1 MNSSLTNQRTS
12 RRAFTLVE
20 IMVATVLVGAVGM
33 IMFSVM
39 ISTMKLST
47 KNVVTNLSN
56 HHARQTLDRIGEIV
70 RYAQDTPVLINA
82 NGTTASGGTSD
93 GLFVKNSQGGPYVFK
108 NSNGQADADI
118 PSDAKIFSVE
128 YAAAAGLSAPEIGD
142 FFAVA
147 LATQPQLEVVGVG
160 TPTVSGS
167 ISKVQVTTRQALG
180 ETAKVS
186 SYTASASR
194 YRKEA
199 FIFVQS
205 GTYWDLR
212 HYGKITPLTNYTD
225 SSSYKVI
232 ASGFQKLGGQPW
244 FTTGITVDGTQSASL
259 RALARSSNRAEYAE
273 IKSGRTTLTS
283 MPIQIKL
290 WNYKAPPPPPAP

>member
-1 MNSSLTNQRTS
+1 MNSLLTNPRTS

-39 ISTMKLST
+39 ITTMKLST

-118 PSDAKIFSVE
+118 PADAKTFNVE
-128 YAAAAGLSAPEIGD
+128 FATAAGLKAPEVGD
-142 FFAVA
+142 FFSVA
-147 LATQPQLEVVGVG
+147 LATQPQLEVVSVG
-160 TPTVSGS
+160 NPTVSGS
-167 ISKVQVTTRQALG
+167 ISKVHITTRQALG
-180 ETAKVS
+180 EIAKVS
-186 SYTASASR
+186 SYTAWASR

-205 GTYWDLR
+205 GSTYSDLR
-212 HYGKITPLTNYTD
+212 HYGRITATTDYTD
-225 SSSYKVI
+225 SASYKVV

-244 FTTGITVDGTQSASL
+244 FTIGVTVDGTQSATL
-259 RALARSSNRAEYAE
+259 RALARSSNRTEYVE
-273 IKSGRTTLTS
+273 SSSGRTTLTS

-290 WNYKAPPPPPAP
+290 WNYKAPPPPAS